1 MVEDSWLRKAG
12 VRGRKLPCLSNARQ
26 LSAFHSARVIVFAG
40 LHVRPPVLRL
50 SGAT

>member
-12 VRGRKLPCLSNARQ
+12 VRGRKLSNARQ